1 LLVDLA
7 ETTGV
12 EFAPL
17 SESTKAAIA
26 TVIEPGLA
34 PENPLDA
41 WGTGNS
47 SDEIYQ
53 TCALALDGDPQT
65 GLTLF
70 AVDLTRGSTLPPTYP
85 DIILPI
91 QHRLTKP
98 LAFLVN
104 ISAGAS
110 DSMMKQLRDAGIPVL
125 MGTETGLR
133 AVRHLL
139 AYAQFQRQMAGD
151 RPQAANEAFTINR
164 SQFTLHNS
172 LDEYASKVLLAK
184 YGIPVTREAIAVT
197 AAEALQAAQKIG
209 YPVALKTAVS
219 HYQHKSE
226 VNGIHLNLQN
236 AKEVARA
243 YDDLAARLGSRVL
256 VQEMAPSGVEL
267 ILGMV
272 NDAQFGPMLVIGMGG
287 VLVEVMRDS
296 KLLLLPTTETA
307 VRQALLSLRGAKL
320 LQGVRG
326 RPAVDVEAVVV
337 AAMKLAALTAD
348 YAHTLAAI
356 DINPLIV
363 HTNGAIAVDALVIP
377 NLEPRK

>member
-1 LLVDLA
+1 LA

-17 SESTKAAIA
+17 SESTKATIA
-26 TVIEPGLA
+26 AVIEPGLA

-53 TCALALDGDPQT
+53 TCALALDADPQT

-104 ISAGAS
+104 ITAGAS
-110 DSMMKQLRDAGIPVL
+110 ESMMQQLRNAGIPVL

-139 AYAQFQRQMAGD
+139 AYAQFQRQMVGD

-172 LDEYASKVLLAK
+172 LDVYESNQLLAQ
-184 YGIPVTREAIAVT
+184 YDIPVTRETIVVT
-197 AAEALQAAQKIG
+197 AAETLQAALKIG

-219 HYQHKSE
+219 HYQHKSD
-226 VNGIHLNLQN
+226 VNG
-236 AKEVARA
+236 
-243 YDDLAARLGSRVL
+243 G
-256 VQEMAPSGVEL
+256 
-267 ILGMV
+267 
-272 NDAQFGPMLVIGMGG
+272 
-287 VLVEVMRDS
+287 
-296 KLLLLPTTETA
+296 
-307 VRQALLSLRGAKL
+307 
-320 LQGVRG
+320 QGVGVVG
-326 RPAVDVEAVVV
+326 R
-337 AAMKLAALTAD
+337 
-348 YAHTLAAI
+348 
-356 DINPLIV
+356 
-363 HTNGAIAVDALVIP
+363 
-377 NLEPRK
+377 